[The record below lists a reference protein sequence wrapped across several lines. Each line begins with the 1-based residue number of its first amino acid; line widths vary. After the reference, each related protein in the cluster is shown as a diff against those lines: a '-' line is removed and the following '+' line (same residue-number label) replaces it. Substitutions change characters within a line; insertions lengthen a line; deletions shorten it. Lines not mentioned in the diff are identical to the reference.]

1 MKWKK
6 DEPQN
11 RKIETLADK
20 IRGVAYESIENLWN
34 AFLDLAWTW
43 CGPWRKTHGP
53 W

>member
-20 IRGVAYESIENLWN
+20 IRGVAYESIENLLN

-43 CGPWRKTHGP
+43 CGPWRKTHGS